1 MEKKENFKD
10 DVVRVNV
17 DSISSCIS
25 HNRMPRLCGHNIK
38 VWFNLI
44 KDDKGD
50 YIQEASFCVNH
61 DLVLKMQTIVNSPS
75 DIYVV
80 LMEYKKWILECSIHF
95 NIVTLVCIA
104 LDNGF
109 NENYRKN
116 CRIFGEDFGN
126 VKTSLEELM

>member
-1 MEKKENFKD
+1 MEQKENFKD

-17 DSISSCIS
+17 DFISHCIS
-25 HNRMPRLCGHNIK
+25 HNRMPRLCGYNIK

-61 DLVLKMQTIVNSPS
+61 DLVLKIQTVVDSPRN
-75 DIYVV
+75 IYNV
-80 LMEYKKWILECSIHF
+80 LMEYWKW
-95 NIVTLVCIA
+95 VTKCRSQLISVPLVCIA

-126 VKTSLEELM
+126 ITTSLKELV

>member
-17 DSISSCIS
+17 DSISHCIS

-61 DLVLKMQTIVNSPS
+61 DLVLKIQTVVDSPR
-75 DIYVV
+75 DIYNV
-80 LMEYKKWILECSIHF
+80 LMEYKKWIIECSIRF
-95 NIVTLVCIA
+95 NIVPLVSIA
-104 LDNGF
+104 LDKTF
-109 NENYRKN
+109 NKSYRKN
-116 CRIFGEDFGN
+116 CEIFGENFGN
-126 VKTSLEELM
+126 IKTSLEELI